1 MTESVS
7 VRVQALQKSFWDES
21 RGEVRAVDG
30 IDFECHQGEIFG
42 LYATTG
48 RVASFLSPAMWTVFI
63 AAFGSTIFGVLG
75 IGLVLLLG
83 LILLLFVRLPKRS
96 AA

>member
-1 MTESVS
+1 M
-7 VRVQALQKSFWDES
+7 
-21 RGEVRAVDG
+21 
-30 IDFECHQGEIFG
+30 QGEIFG

-96 AA
+96 AV